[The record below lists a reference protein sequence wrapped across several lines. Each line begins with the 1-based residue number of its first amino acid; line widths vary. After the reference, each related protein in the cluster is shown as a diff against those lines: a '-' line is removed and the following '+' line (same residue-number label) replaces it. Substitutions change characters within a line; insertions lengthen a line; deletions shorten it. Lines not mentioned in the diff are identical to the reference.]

1 MIMFLN
7 KGNNSKSNSNQ
18 LVKSTRIQRGD
29 FYILRILLIIS
40 LKMRNIILIT
50 IILISFV
57 KDNFAMIS
65 RLFKNF

>member
-7 KGNNSKSNSNQ
+7 KGNNSKSYSNQ
-18 LVKSTRIQRGD
+18 LVKSTRMQRGD

-40 LKMRNIILIT
+40 SKMRNIISIT